1 MLGEAQIEVKNRFSP
16 TRQLF
21 ALTPELS
28 DKILTLGMRSQTPS
42 QSTDERARP
51 RSVQVR
57 ETLTRRIGQGL
68 LPAGSRL
75 PSEPALAT
83 ELGVSR
89 ATLRE
94 ALRALESEGLVRRMW
109 GSGTFVAD
117 GRRVANSLDL
127 NFGVTDAIRAAGM
140 QAGIEQARHWL
151 EPATVSEATRLE
163 LQPGSDLLVV
173 ERVRT
178 ADGKPVVLSRDILP
192 ARLVAKQ
199 PDLADEMLRRSIYEV
214 FERDLG
220 IVIRH
225 GVASFRPVRAEL
237 TVAQRLSVVRGALL
251 LAIWQVDYSEEGTP
265 VLSSYEYHLADA
277 FDFTVLRRGPGRRS
291 S

>member
-28 DKILTLGMRSQTPS
+28 DKILTLGMPSQTPS

-83 ELGVSR
+83 ELGGSR